1 MIISTMCW
9 LPSDWQDSEPA
20 SDDGLLASSP
30 GESSEGDGRSTKELD
45 VNDLIILPGV
55 FLLIDALFPDKKY
68 NIHKKINILLNIIK
82 SFFTPFNSLFSFT
95 FSPDSK
101 HMI

>member
-1 MIISTMCW
+1 MISTMCW

-30 GESSEGDGRSTKELD
+30 GDSSEGDGRSTKELD
-45 VNDLIILPGV
+45 VKDLIILPGV

-68 NIHKKINILLNIIK
+68 NIHKKINIFLNIIK
-82 SFFTPFNSLFSFT
+82 SFLRLLIPFFPLHFPPTAN
-95 FSPDSK
+95 
-101 HMI
+101 I